1 MVQEFM
7 KQRNDAILLNLD
19 TYVEKFNP
27 SWVWQD
33 EQKELDQQNARV
45 NLAKDVS
52 KYLKRIM

>member
-1 MVQEFM
+1 M